1 MTDFL
6 NSSDLGLIVPS
17 RVESHLLC
25 VEGVEIS
32 LAIKRDDLIH
42 PLISGNKWRKLQYF
56 LAQAALAEKD
66 TLMSVGGAY
75 SNHLLALAALAKSTG
90 RQSIGYLRGEE
101 RREPNPYERWLS
113 QLGMQ
118 LQYADRTQFRDKE
131 RLYQQMA
138 AQHAHASLV
147 PEGGDPLPDH
157 RQVAALLDEQSM
169 AYDHLLLSCGTGSML
184 KALARGMAERAMQT
198 RLYGI
203 CAVQHPAFM
212 QQLTLACRMHYAN
225 TLVVGNPAKTRFG
238 KLHPSMLAMAKTCLE
253 QTGIAPDPVYDSALL
268 LYLLQCHQDG
278 SIKAHEKVLW
288 VHSGGC
294 LGWAGYSSESH
305 ELFGL

>member
-1 MTDFL
+1 MAA
-6 NSSDLGLIVPS
+6 SALGLIVPS
-17 RVESHLLC
+17 RSESHTLRFA
-25 VEGVEIS
+25 GVEIP
-32 LAIKRDDLIH
+32 LDIKRDDLIH

-56 LAQAALAEKD
+56 LSQAALAQKT

-101 RREPNPYERWLS
+101 RRDPNPYERWLS

-118 LQYADRTQFRDKE
+118 LQYVDRTQFRDKE
-131 RLYQQMA
+131 RLYQEMA
-138 AQHAHASLV
+138 AQHAHAWLV

-157 RQVAALLDEQSM
+157 RQLAALLDEQSM
-169 AYDHLLLSCGTGSML
+169 AYDHLLLSCGTGSTL
-184 KALARGMAERAMQT
+184 KALAQGMAERAMRT
-198 RLYGI
+198 RLHGVS
-203 CAVQHPAFM
+203 AVQHPNFV
-212 QQLTLACRMHYAN
+212 QQLTLACRMHYPN

-238 KLHPSMLAMAKTCLE
+238 KLHPRMFAMAKACLE

-288 VHSGGC
+288 IHSGGS
-294 LGWAGYSSESH
+294 LGWAGYFSECH
-305 ELFGL
+305 ELFSL